1 MFFGL
6 QDLQIGT
13 ECVYAMSRTGLWFK
27 MGSVLPIKINLAIL
41 AFLAFSGKAGVSA
54 VDDWEW

>member
-1 MFFGL
+1 
-6 QDLQIGT
+6 
-13 ECVYAMSRTGLWFK
+13 MSGTGLWFK
-27 MGSVLPIKINLAIL
+27 LGSVLPIKINCVIL